1 MSDDLIT
8 ELDTAFLRR
17 TFDLAK
23 SARDK
28 GNMPFGAVFA
38 TPGGHFL
45 AEAENSTVV
54 DKDIASHAEINA
66 IRRICTNGGQASLA
80 GATAY
85 TNCSPCPMCFGAMI
99 RYGVSKLVYGT
110 DYLNLSGAALP
121 TNSVAYGGSLAKMA
135 ESAYQPI
142 LVLGPCLEDEAKL
155 SLLGRGERT

>member
-1 MSDDLIT
+1 MSDNLIT
-8 ELDTAFLRR
+8 ELDIAFLRR

-28 GNMPFGAVFA
+28 GNMPFGAIFA
-38 TPGGHFL
+38 TPGGHLL

-110 DYLNLSGAALP
+110 DYLNLNGAALP
-121 TNSVAYGGSLAKMA
+121 ASSVAYGASLTKMA
-135 ESAYQPI
+135 ESAYQPTQ
-142 LVLGPCLEDEAKL
+142 VLGPYLEDEAKL
-155 SLLGRGERT
+155 SLLGREERN

>member
-1 MSDDLIT
+1 MTDKLIT
-8 ELDTAFLRR
+8 ELDIALLRR

-38 TPGGHFL
+38 TPGGDVL
-45 AEAENSTVV
+45 AESENSTVV
-54 DKDIASHAEINA
+54 DEDIASHAEINA
-66 IRRICTNGGQASLA
+66 IRRICTSGGQASLA

-99 RYGVSKLVYGT
+99 RYGVSKLVYGA

-121 TNSVAYGGSLAKMA
+121 ANSVAYGASLTKMA

-142 LVLGPCLEDEAKL
+142 LVLGPYLEEEAKL
-155 SLLGRGERT
+155 SLLGRGERN